1 VVLAPVAVLLLPL
14 PGLFNACTS
23 GKASQ
28 CSHAPQ
34 ALVSSAN
41 LLLPQATRPL
51 ALVAHKAVSHVGPEG
66 EALPDAQSQNRLVN
80 KRGQAAGEWDVSK
93 MAPKLREE

>member
-1 VVLAPVAVLLLPL
+1 MQFSSPPTLACHLLLL
-14 PGLFNACTS
+14 
-23 GKASQ
+23 
-28 CSHAPQ
+28 
-34 ALVSSAN
+34 
-41 LLLPQATRPL
+41 QATRPL

-66 EALPDAQSQNRLVN
+66 GALPDPQSQNRLVN